1 MLSYR
6 LPVAGEKRGGVERS
20 AHTLAQGLA
29 DRGHHVVVFS
39 HDDAPVD
46 ASYEIRPLPW
56 KGFVDTWVGA
66 RVTMG
71 YLGNL
76 LALVPGYRDFDV
88 VVAHGDSLLLPL
100 TGKPVL
106 RVMHGSGW
114 GEAQSAR
121 TWGRR
126 FLQYG
131 VYAQELLTAVMQ
143 RGVVAVSENTRHD
156 NRFVSHVIPH
166 GVDSRVF
173 HAVPG
178 SKTAHPSVLF
188 VGTLDGRKR
197 GQFLVQ
203 AFLDVIR
210 PAHPTATLTVV
221 GSEGP
226 AYPGVIYRTG
236 VSDDTLADL
245 YQRAW
250 VYASPSTYEGFGL
263 PYLEAM
269 ACGTVVVATENPGSL
284 EVLGNG
290 EYGLMPDDSMFGA
303 IVARVLADEPQRVTL
318 AGRGLRRAAEFSL
331 DAMVGRYE
339 DLLMELAV
347 VRASPAA
354 SR

>member
-1 MLSYR
+1 MPFSRLRVAMLSYR
-6 LPVAGEKRGGVERS
+6 LPAAGEKRGGIERS

-29 DRGHHVVVFS
+29 ERGHRVVVFS
-39 HDDAPVD
+39 HDDVPAD
-46 ASYEIRPLPW
+46 ASYEVRPLPW
-56 KGFVDTWVGA
+56 KGFVDTWVGT

-131 VYAQELLTAVMQ
+131 VYAQELLTAATQ

-188 VGTLDGRKR
+188 VGALDGRKR
-197 GQFLVQ
+197 GQFLVH

-221 GSEGP
+221 GPEGP
-226 AYPGVIYRTG
+226 DVPRRDLSHRRLRRRARRAVSAGVG
-236 VSDDTLADL
+236 VRLAQHL
-245 YQRAW
+245 
-250 VYASPSTYEGFGL
+250 
-263 PYLEAM
+263 
-269 ACGTVVVATENPGSL
+269 
-284 EVLGNG
+284 
-290 EYGLMPDDSMFGA
+290 
-303 IVARVLADEPQRVTL
+303 
-318 AGRGLRRAAEFSL
+318 RGLRSAVSGGDGVRHGGCRHGESRQPRGAGERRVRIDARRHDVRCRRRA
-331 DAMVGRYE
+331 
-339 DLLMELAV
+339 
-347 VRASPAA
+347 RACRT
-354 SR
+354 SRSA